1 MYCQDCF
8 NGHLNVSTTMVR
20 SKIRN
25 ELTGANIIA
34 VGFGWMNVTILPWF
48 SVFRLFGR
56 DWSVLVDRMV
66 MRISFHRCSRLLE
79 VLSSSAIL
87 CIAVGRIELLRLSHV
102 AGTFLVLSFGFAD
115 QNDVLRSPVKFG
127 GLRSCRLGDGRALSL
142 GSSILAERVVV
153 M

>member
-1 MYCQDCF
+1 MASGCDSF
-8 NGHLNVSTTMVR
+8 GHLLICSIVSFLSSSLVF
-20 SKIRN
+20 
-25 ELTGANIIA
+25 
-34 VGFGWMNVTILPWF
+34 FGLQ
-48 SVFRLFGR
+48 
-56 DWSVLVDRMV
+56 
-66 MRISFHRCSRLLE
+66 RISFHRCSRLLE

-153 M
+153 MLISPYLLGPIEFCFDRTVFLSLLD